1 VKRAFGFVAGL
12 GVFYALHRL
21 RRRSGVSDAEVV
33 AQLPGD
39 ELEPRVRR
47 GADPGGRVP
56 VSPRGRLG
64 AFALSAALGLLVVS
78 GAFAL
83 SRSGRPYGD
92 LVLWIGIVAIVVPAA
107 ARLASRQPTRGERI
121 GLVVTTGLALY
132 LVKVAHDPFMFVS
145 ADEPVHAFNAGEI
158 IRTESLF
165 ATNSILS
172 VTPHYP
178 GLAEVTAAVSSL
190 SGLSI
195 FASGLIVVGAARLVL
210 VVALFLVFEAVSG
223 SARIAGLAGMLYMA
237 NPNFLFFSAQ
247 LAYESLALPLFVVA
261 VFTSIR
267 WMRSGSRPER
277 LSWAAATAALVAAT
291 AMTHHMTSYV
301 LVVTLL
307 LTGILDAIVAPH
319 HRRFARFFPAALA
332 CGITVSWL
340 VFVASDTIGYLTP
353 VFTRAFEQAVNT
365 FSAETA
371 PRRPFMSKGGT
382 TQPLPYRSIAFASAA
397 LVAVGLPFGLRLLWR
412 RYRASAL
419 PLAFG
424 LAAVSYVGALGL
436 RLIPGAWEIG
446 SRASE
451 FLFIGTSF
459 VLALAVVEVVD
470 GRLLRQGGRLVLPLL
485 VAILFAGG
493 AVTGR
498 PSDLLLPRPVAVAA
512 DGAVIE
518 PEGVAAANWTLQHLG
533 PGKRIGA
540 DASNSRLLL
549 SRAYAFVLAGPSPDI
564 RDILL
569 VPQLRPWQVRVLRDY
584 RIDYLVVDRRK
595 QSRDPLRGYAFCE
608 AGRQPCEIYARNS
621 YEKYNRVPGASK
633 LFGSGNIAIYD
644 VEGLS
649 HASQR

>member
-1 VKRAFGFVAGL
+1 MRVGARLASSGGLPRTVRAPERVIGL
-12 GVFYALHRL
+12 MDRART
-21 RRRSGVSDAEVV
+21 VSS
-33 AQLPGD
+33 
-39 ELEPRVRR
+39 RVRQ
-47 GADPGGRVP
+47 GAGSDGRVP
-56 VSPRGRLG
+56 GSHKGWLG
-64 AFALSAALGLLVVS
+64 TLALSAALGLLAVS

-83 SRSGRPYGD
+83 SRSARPYGD
-92 LVLWIGIVAIVVPAA
+92 ILLWIGVVAIVVPAA
-107 ARLASRQPTRGERI
+107 ARLASRAPTRGERI

-132 LVKVAHDPFMFVS
+132 LVKVAHDPFMFVT
-145 ADEPVHAFNAGEI
+145 ADEPIHAFNAEEI
-158 IRTESLF
+158 VRTGSLF
-165 ATNSILS
+165 APNSILS

-210 VVALFLVFEAVSG
+210 AVALFLLFEAISG
-223 SARIAGLAGMLYMA
+223 SARIAGLGALLYMA

-247 LAYESLALPLFVVA
+247 VAYESLALPLFVVA
-261 VFTSIR
+261 LFAAIR
-267 WMRSGSRPER
+267 WMRASSRPER
-277 LSWAAATAALVAAT
+277 LSWAAATAAVVAAT

-307 LTGILDAIVAPH
+307 VMGILDAIVA
-319 HRRFARFFPAALA
+319 RDDRGFARFIPCALA
-332 CGITVSWL
+332 CGITVAWL
-340 VFVASDTIGYLTP
+340 VFVASDTVGYLTP
-353 VFTRAFEQAVNT
+353 VFTRAADNAVKT

-382 TQPLPYRSIAFASAA
+382 TTQPLPYRSIAVASAA
-397 LVAVGLPFGLRLLWR
+397 LVTVGLPFGLRVLWR

-419 PLAFG
+419 ALAFG
-424 LAAVSYVGALGL
+424 LAAVSYVGALAL

-451 FLFIGTSF
+451 FLFVGVSF

-470 GRLLRQGGRLVLPLL
+470 GRLLRRGGRLVLPLL
-485 VAILFAGG
+485 MAVLFAGG

-498 PSDLLLPRPVAVAA
+498 PSDLLLPRPLAVAA
-512 DGAVIE
+512 DGVVIE
-518 PEGVAAANWTLQHLG
+518 PEGVTAADWTLQHLG
-533 PGKRIGA
+533 PGRRIGA

-569 VPQLRPWQVRVLRDY
+569 VPKLRPWQVRVLHEY

-608 AGRQPCEIYARNS
+608 GGEQTCEIYPRNS
-621 YEKYNRVPGASK
+621 YEKYTGLPGASK

-644 VEGLS
+644 VGQLS